1 MQEKERK
8 EQEELV
14 KEQQEELVF
23 SGQGSGRLRLATSD
37 YSSCSSSRQQQES
50 AAPAFTLEDRQLL
63 EGREIVSQAGRQQKT
78 AASDFSQAGRQ
89 QKSTVLSQAEK
100 QLLELEE
107 TVIPLE
113 MEAARVIRIVRY

>member
-1 MQEKERK
+1 MTFTW
-8 EQEELV
+8 L
-14 KEQQEELVF
+14 
-23 SGQGSGRLRLATSD
+23 STTGGSPPTLLTTG
-37 YSSCSSSRQQQES
+37 CSSSRQQQES

-78 AASDFSQAGRQ
+78 AASGFSQAGRQ
-89 QKSTVLSQAEK
+89 QELSQAEK